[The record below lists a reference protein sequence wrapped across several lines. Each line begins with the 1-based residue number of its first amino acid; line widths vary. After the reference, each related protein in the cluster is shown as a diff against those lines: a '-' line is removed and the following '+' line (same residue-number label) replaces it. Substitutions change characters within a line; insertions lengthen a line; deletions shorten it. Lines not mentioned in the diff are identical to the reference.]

1 MNTQKTLLPLL
12 VTIFFTS
19 CNSDKSGWDYLIKDN
34 TLEGWHIFQDN
45 GSKSGWAVEGNT
57 LIFNGISDME
67 TGEGDA
73 SLLSDKVYENFEI
86 KFEWKIIPGGNS
98 GFLWAV
104 SEDEKYNYP
113 YQTGPE
119 IQILD
124 AAIYSDPQ
132 IALGGEIEINNAIED
147 LEAHKH
153 FVGALYDLSA
163 PTNYEI
169 SNPANQWNSYHI
181 KIDYK
186 ANSGEVYLND
196 ILINSFPLRGA
207 EWDAMIQKSKF
218 SRSEESPYLGDARW
232 YDYGKSQK
240 GHICF
245 QDHPGMVSFRN
256 IRIKELD

>member
-1 MNTQKTLLPLL
+1 MKTTNLLFPMIML
-12 VTIFFTS
+12 VIS
-19 CNSDKSGWDYLIKDN
+19 CNNRTSGWEDLIKDN
-34 TLEGWHIFQDN
+34 SLQGWHYFQDN
-45 GSKSGWAVEGNT
+45 GLMKGWIVENEV

-73 SLLSDKVYENFEI
+73 SLLSDKVYGNFEI
-86 KFEWKIIPGGNS
+86 KFDWKIIPGGNS
-98 GFLWAV
+98 GFMWGV

-124 AAIYSDPQ
+124 AAIYENPG
-132 IALGGEIEINNAIED
+132 IALGGEIEVNNARED
-147 LEAHKH
+147 LEARKH

-163 PTNYEI
+163 P
-169 SNPANQWNSYHI
+169 SKMDVSKPAMQWNSYHI

-186 ANSGEVYLND
+186 ANHGEVILNGER
-196 ILINSFPLRGA
+196 INSFPLQGP
-207 EWDAMIQKSKF
+207 EWDAMVQKSKF
-218 SRSEESPYLGDARW
+218 SRSDESPYLGAARW
-232 YDYGKSQK
+232 YDYGKFSS

-245 QDHPGMVSFRN
+245 QDHPGEVSFRN